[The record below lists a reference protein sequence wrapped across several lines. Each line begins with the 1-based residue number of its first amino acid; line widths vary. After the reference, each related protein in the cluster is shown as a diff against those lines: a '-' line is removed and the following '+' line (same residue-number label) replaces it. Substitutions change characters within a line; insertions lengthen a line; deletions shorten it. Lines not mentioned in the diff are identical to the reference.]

1 MEVYDYSIGPTLV
14 LIDLRG
20 HVAQDLSPYI
30 CIFEDCETAYDLYK
44 SQGEWMAHLKEKHVD
59 TKWVCDLCSG
69 NDEKHFFDSMMEW
82 QAHVSGLHTGSFPMD
97 QIEELGTMSQRH
109 LLRQISCPLCGHFD
123 PSSSDAYEHIAL
135 HLHSFALKALPWDTL
150 GEDRN
155 STVRTKAGA
164 ETSGEG
170 RGEDLELLDAEDEA
184 ETTPVDIMSLAR
196 QTIIVLE
203 ASLKDQRD
211 HAQVMELL
219 EIISGITDEA
229 FKSRDEDEILAYGRR
244 MLEIQAA
251 VSQMNALNAEVD
263 GPQLDDINQIL
274 EEDLDLMKKLRY
286 LTSQKEYEQKQEP
299 IPEIEST
306 DATRGITQTEEQPVD
321 NQHHKVE
328 LRPSVDTVPDQ
339 VIEQKPQLE
348 KVFSWEGELDR
359 TLISANRMVLGR
371 QSEILDGLRSA
382 LQEKLHSLQWID
394 QKTLEIERV
403 RDNLLGA
410 LHENLAL
417 EAWKK
422 AETGAHCYFHS
433 FNSILS
439 EITLCRLCPN
449 SDGQIE
455 TFCKSRSHQTSQI
468 CSRNLPETSRNTIL
482 SKT

>member
-1 MEVYDYSIGPTLV
+1 M

-69 NDEKHFFDSMMEW
+69 DDEEHFFDSMMEW

-203 ASLKDQRD
+203 ASLKDHQRD

-251 VSQMNALNAEVD
+251 VRQMNTLDVEVD

-286 LTSQKEYEQKQEP
+286 LTSQKEYERKQEP
-299 IPEIEST
+299 IPEIERT
-306 DATRGITQTEEQPVD
+306 EATRGITQTEEQPVE
-321 NQHHKVE
+321 NQHHRVE

-348 KVFSWEGELDR
+348 KVLSWEGELDR
-359 TLISANRMVLGR
+359 TSFSASGIVLRR
-371 QSEILDGLRSA
+371 QSEMLDSRRSA
-382 LQEKLHSLQWID
+382 LQEKLHNLPWID
-394 QKTLEIERV
+394 QKTLDIERSSINHE

-410 LHENLAL
+410 IHELLAL
-417 EAWKK
+417 AAWKK
-422 AETGAHCYFHS
+422 ADIGAHCYFHS
-433 FNSILS
+433 FNSTLS
-439 EITLCRLCPN
+439 EITLYRLCPN
-449 SDGQIE
+449 PDSQIE
-455 TFCKSRSHQTSQI
+455 NFCKSRSHQTSQI
-468 CSRNLPETSRNTIL
+468 CSRNLPETSRDTIL